1 MQTIQLIAQV
11 DPDGVLR
18 VQMPEGLKNVTID
31 ATIVFTTTGDNTSTW
46 ADKSNLLSP
55 SNSINDS
62 LSAKADATRTERLR
76 QRISWT
82 DLIHSLAG
90 AGAEDFPDLAE
101 IRTKSSDVDREN
113 L

>member
-18 VQMPEGLKNVTID
+18 VQMPEGLNNVTID
-31 ATIVFTTTGDNTSTW
+31 ATIVFITTGDSALAW

-55 SNSINDS
+55 SNSIDDS
-62 LSAKADATRTERLR
+62 LSERLR
-76 QRISWT
+76 QRTSWT
-82 DLIHSLAG
+82 ELVHSLAG
-90 AGAEDFPDLAE
+90 AWAEDFPSLAE
-101 IRTKSSDVDREN
+101 IRTKSLDVDRES

>member
-31 ATIVFTTTGDNTSTW
+31 ATIVFTTTGDNTLTW

-55 SNSINDS
+55 SNSIDN
-62 LSAKADATRTERLR
+62 RM
-76 QRISWT
+76 SWT
-82 DLIHSLAG
+82 DLVHSLAG
-90 AGAEDFPDLAE
+90 AWAEDFPDLAE
-101 IRTKSSDVDREN
+101 VRTKSLDVDREN

>member
-18 VQMPEGLKNVTID
+18 VQMPEGLRNVTID
-31 ATIVFTTTGDNTSTW
+31 ATIVFIATGDNTLTW

-55 SNSINDS
+55 SNSIDDS
-62 LSAKADATRTERLR
+62 LSERLR
-76 QRISWT
+76 QRISWPE
-82 DLIHSLAG
+82 LVHSLAG
-90 AGAEDFPDLAE
+90 AWAEDFPDLAE
-101 IRTKSSDVDREN
+101 IRTKSLDVDRES